1 LPRRVLAGLLGVRLR
16 ERTPGEGSGVR
27 LVRWNGGSV
36 QVWTGGPMYQA
47 GRPMIIGEADED
59 QADE

>member
-1 LPRRVLAGLLGVRLR
+1 LPRRVLADLLGVRLR
-16 ERTPGEGSGVR
+16 ERTSGEGSGVR

-47 GRPMIIGEADED
+47 GHPMIIGEADED